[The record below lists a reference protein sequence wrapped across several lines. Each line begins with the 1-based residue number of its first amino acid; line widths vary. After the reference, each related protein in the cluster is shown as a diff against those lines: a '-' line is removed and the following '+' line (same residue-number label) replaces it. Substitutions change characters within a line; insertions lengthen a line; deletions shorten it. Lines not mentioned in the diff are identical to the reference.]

1 MVKAAVSAERGVSAS
16 DIRAHCEEQLV
27 YYKRPQV
34 VNLVD
39 ALPRNPAGKIIRD
52 QLP

>member
-1 MVKAAVSAERGVSAS
+1 MVKAAVAARRGVSES
-16 DIRAHCEEQLV
+16 DVQLHCEKQLV

-39 ALPRNPAGKIIRD
+39 ALPRNPAGKILRD